1 MDKNDPKYR
10 LNQQDQALWDEH
22 VRDMDDNLTPLDS
35 AVDIE
40 EDIEENFEDLLDGY
54 EQNSTDKDV
63 IEEIELVDEK
73 QEIPKASKNTL
84 NVDLQIDKRTA
95 DKIRKGKMPIECR
108 LDLHGF
114 NQAQAYEALKHF
126 IIQSYK
132 AGIRSVLVITG
143 KGKSN
148 ATSTD
153 WLSPSKGVLKKNVP
167 LWLSEAPL
175 KDKILNVT
183 PAQPK
188 DGGSGAFYVYIRKH
202 K

>member
-1 MDKNDPKYR
+1 M
-10 LNQQDQALWDEH
+10 
-22 VRDMDDNLTPLDS
+22 
-35 AVDIE
+35 
-40 EDIEENFEDLLDGY
+40 LDGY
-54 EQNSTDKDV
+54 EQNSTDKDL
-63 IEEIELVDEK
+63 IEEIELVDED
-73 QEIPKASKNTL
+73 QDTPKASKNKS

-95 DKIRKGKMPIECR
+95 EKIRKGKMPIECR

-114 NQAQAYEALKHF
+114 NQAQAYDALKHF
-126 IIQSYK
+126 IIQSYI

-143 KGKSN
+143 KGKSR
-148 ATSTD
+148 ATGED
-153 WLSPSKGVLKKNVP
+153 WLSPSKGVLKQNVP

-175 KDKILNVT
+175 KDKILSVT